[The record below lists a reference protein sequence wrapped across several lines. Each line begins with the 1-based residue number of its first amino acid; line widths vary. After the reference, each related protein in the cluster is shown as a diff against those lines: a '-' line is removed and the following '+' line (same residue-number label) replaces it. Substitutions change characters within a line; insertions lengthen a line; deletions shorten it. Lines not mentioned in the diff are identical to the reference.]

1 MSEKD
6 VRDDENNEMNSN
18 KIDTKKK
25 VDNKENKDERKQA
38 ELNVSFLK
46 RLKISVIN
54 FEQYFIIAAEKP
66 ARSILYLLKI
76 FLIFALIVASIN
88 LFKFYNEINEKG
100 EDSQVINYLY
110 EQLEN
115 QGIQINITKKELIE
129 NLTGDEKYN
138 LLSYIFIYLFITVFT
153 IYFITTLINVLALS
167 VLGLLVTR
175 IVRLPIKYSAVFS
188 MAASAISLSV
198 ILNLI
203 YIIVNVLT
211 GFTMEYFQIMYTLI
225 SYIYMISA
233 ILIMRSNL
241 IRINPINQKKKDEY
255 NEDDKEENE
264 AN

>member
-1 MSEKD
+1 M
-6 VRDDENNEMNSN
+6 
-18 KIDTKKK
+18 
-25 VDNKENKDERKQA
+25 
-38 ELNVSFLK
+38 
-46 RLKISVIN
+46 
-54 FEQYFIIAAEKP
+54 
-66 ARSILYLLKI
+66 LKI

-241 IRINPINQKKKDEY
+241 IRINPINQKKSIIEFNK
-255 NEDDKEENE
+255 N
-264 AN
+264 

>member
-1 MSEKD
+1 
-6 VRDDENNEMNSN
+6 
-18 KIDTKKK
+18 
-25 VDNKENKDERKQA
+25 
-38 ELNVSFLK
+38 
-46 RLKISVIN
+46 
-54 FEQYFIIAAEKP
+54 
-66 ARSILYLLKI
+66 
-76 FLIFALIVASIN
+76 
-88 LFKFYNEINEKG
+88 
-100 EDSQVINYLY
+100 
-110 EQLEN
+110 
-115 QGIQINITKKELIE
+115 
-129 NLTGDEKYN
+129 
-138 LLSYIFIYLFITVFT
+138 
-153 IYFITTLINVLALS
+153 
-167 VLGLLVTR
+167 
-175 IVRLPIKYSAVFS
+175 